1 MRVLVGNMQ
10 THYFKKQN
18 GSDAV
23 AIASDNKNELNDFEQ
38 GNAVDRKVWIKRN
51 DMNQEMTKAAIITV
65 CEGLDRFEKG
75 EWSNKAEYIK
85 TEFNK
90 KYGKT
95 WHCIIL
101 LRGGFSV

>member
-51 DMNQEMTKAAIITV
+51 DMN
-65 CEGLDRFEKG
+65 
-75 EWSNKAEYIK
+75 
-85 TEFNK
+85 
-90 KYGKT
+90 
-95 WHCIIL
+95 
-101 LRGGFSV
+101 